1 MSEEKRFLVERAISC
16 VKAHRTGQEGQGL
29 VGGTGF
35 PQSPVLCWSRLM
47 SQLRSFQQ
55 LCELEDFTLA
65 A

>member
-16 VKAHRTGQEGQGL
+16 VKAHGTGQEGQGL

-35 PQSPVLCWSRLM
+35 PRSPVLCWSRLM